1 MWGCRKKA
9 ILSIQKSPWV
19 ITLSKEDW
27 EFPQVKTSLTSVGFE
42 PPTSELDVPMLH
54 RLRSEAS
61 TGAGRGVKKE
71 RDFRCFYP
79 LEKCGESQKEKIG
92 KRRNSRGVSAS
103 VSYPTPPPPF
113 SCFTHLALA
122 TCIPTALMGLLAR
135 MQPRHNTDNPVPCSP
150 TPRKRLLR
158 RLKHARCT
166 WKIF

>member
-61 TGAGRGVKKE
+61 AGAGRGVKKE

-113 SCFTHLALA
+113 PVSLIWLSPHVFLRHWWASWLVCSPGT
-122 TCIPTALMGLLAR
+122 TPIIPFLAR
-135 MQPRHNTDNPVPCSP
+135 QPLGNDCY
-150 TPRKRLLR
+150 
-158 RLKHARCT
+158 AG
-166 WKIF
+166 